1 VKVTGGFAGVEDV
14 MVRGGIGADL
24 VVRSLCA
31 SKGTASWVKA
41 ASGKMGASIV
51 TWKGFDLD
59 AGEEAT
65 LTICVET
72 GKNKVGYQEY
82 TQAGIHFLDGGFSA
96 TYTYLGIPYQTF
108 KTQRLPIEAV

>member
-1 VKVTGGFAGVEDV
+1 
-14 MVRGGIGADL
+14 MVQGGIGADL
-24 VVRSLCA
+24 VVLGLYA
-31 SKGTASWVKA
+31 SEGTASWAKA

-96 TYTYLGIPYQTF
+96 TYTYLEIPYQTF
-108 KTQRLPIEAV
+108 KTQRLPIKAVAV